1 MLTVK
6 KPRGKKMSSLTLND
20 MAQKAIFNPP
30 RENKRVVFNEE
41 ILLWKG
47 TSLQTKKPPRS
58 AIIGRA
64 KNISNGGVCLVTKT
78 KLEIN
83 QFLRMTF
90 KLTSVPIN
98 IPTLVE
104 VRWVEKVSDSYFRV
118 GARFIY

>member
-1 MLTVK
+1 
-6 KPRGKKMSSLTLND
+6 MSSLTLND

-58 AIIGRA
+58 AIIARA

-90 KLTSVPIN
+90 KLKSVPIN